1 MNNTLQPSLQL
12 GPEQRYRS
20 PRLGA
25 RQTTMISRLL
35 LLRWQ
40 TCSRM
45 LQQSERLPKNIHC
58 PSLSRP
64 GLSHQIPTSRPGL
77 SRPGL
82 SRPGLSRPCLSLP
95 GLPPFSSRPFPSWPF
110 HLYCLIIPAPG
121 SLPGCSRLPCCFL
134 IIQFFLLPGRSRVAP
149 GSSVVFAL
157 SNFSR
162 SRVAPGLLPGLLLF
176 SYYLIFPAPG
186 SLPGCSR
193 VPCCFLII

>member
-1 MNNTLQPSLQL
+1 MYETLMIILFGANEQAWPNTALHAFDMILSSSGPMNNTLQPSLQL

-40 TCSRM
+40 TCSCM

-64 GLSHQIPTSRPGL
+64 GLSHLLPASRPGAFPVTAFPVRAFPVPAFPVPAFPVPVFPGL

-82 SRPGLSRPCLSLP
+82 SRPGLPAFPVPAFPVLAFPVPAFPFPAFRLSRP
-95 GLPPFSSRPFPSWPF
+95 GL
-110 HLYCLIIPAPG
+110 
-121 SLPGCSRLPCCFL
+121 SRLGPSTF
-134 IIQFFLLPGRSRVAP
+134 IV
-149 GSSVVFAL
+149 
-157 SNFSR
+157 
-162 SRVAPGLLPGLLLF
+162 
-176 SYYLIFPAPG
+176 
-186 SLPGCSR
+186 
-193 VPCCFLII
+193 